1 MKVESVLS
9 AIIIVGPETRTDG
22 EGSALTSGATLR
34 FSPAV
39 TQVRPGTPLVCVD
52 VLGRS
57 VTVRLID
64 ELRRA
69 GVDTISLVGNVSD
82 VFASGIDPAVSVMPC
97 SREDAWRMAKH
108 ELNMGKQGSLH
119 AMLVVRAGAYVDI
132 DLRNAVQYHRDQA
145 RAVTRVLDKQGPLDM
160 WIVDPA
166 RIGEEGEEP
175 DLSVALHGDEP
186 AQYLVSGYVNRLEG
200 PSDLRQ
206 LAVDGLTSRCGLRP
220 QGSEIRP
227 GVWMDEGAQIHRD
240 TRIVAPAF
248 IGRGS
253 RIAAQCLITRC
264 TNIESNCHVD
274 YGTVVEDSSI
284 LSNSYVGIG
293 LDLSH
298 AIVDGSHLLNLEHN
312 VTLEVAD
319 PCIIRQNKV
328 LREETNFRSSVGF
341 ALENSPNALAE
352 EGSR

>member
-1 MKVESVLS
+1 MLS
-9 AIIIVGPETRTDG
+9 AIVIVGPESRTDG
-22 EGSALTSGATLR
+22 EDGATPR

-39 TQVRPGTPLVCVD
+39 TRVRAGTPLVCVD

-57 VTVRLID
+57 VTGHLVEEI
-64 ELRRA
+64 RRA
-69 GVDTISLVGNVSD
+69 GVDMISVVGNVSD
-82 VFASGIDPAVSVMPC
+82 VFASGIDLAVRVMPC
-97 SREDAWRMAKH
+97 STEDAWRMAKH
-108 ELNMGKQGSLH
+108 ELNMGKQSGLH
-119 AMLVVRAGAYVDI
+119 AMLIVRAGAYVDI
-132 DLRNAVQYHRDQA
+132 DLSSAFQYHRDQA
-145 RAVTRVLDKQGPLDM
+145 RAVTRVFDKRGPLDI
-160 WIVDPA
+160 WIIDPA
-166 RIGEEGEEP
+166 RIGEEP
-175 DLSVALHGDEP
+175 DLSVALHLDKP

-200 PSDLRQ
+200 PADLRQ

-220 QGSEIRP
+220 QGIELRP

-248 IGRGS
+248 IGCGT

-264 TNIESNCHVD
+264 SNIESHCHVD

-298 AIVDGSHLLNLEHN
+298 AIVDGNHLLNLEHN

-328 LREETNFRSSVGF
+328 LREETNFRSPVGF
-341 ALENSPNALAE
+341 ALEHSPSALAE
-352 EGSR
+352 DSSR